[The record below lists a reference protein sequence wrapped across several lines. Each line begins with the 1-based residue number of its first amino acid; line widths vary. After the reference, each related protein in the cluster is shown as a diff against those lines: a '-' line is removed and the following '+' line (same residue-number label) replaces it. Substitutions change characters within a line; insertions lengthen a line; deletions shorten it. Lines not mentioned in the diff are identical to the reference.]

1 MTTSKGYYCI
11 IHYCPNRLSMEC
23 VMVGVILLSEEHHWM
38 GASMVKDN
46 RRAITLFNMTERE
59 SSYLELYKESVAH
72 RINAADDSDRSFN
85 WLNEYAATRA
95 NDLVISHLFPWELTQ
110 TEQYAAT
117 RANDLVITL
126 PRMTKVEDPE
136 TSMAV
141 LFDQL
146 TRHERT

>member
-1 MTTSKGYYCI
+1 
-11 IHYCPNRLSMEC
+11 
-23 VMVGVILLSEEHHWM
+23 M
-38 GASMVKDN
+38 GASMIKDN
-46 RRAITLFNMTERE
+46 RRAITLFNMTKRE

-72 RINAADDSDRSFN
+72 RINAADEDYRSLN

-95 NDLVISHLFPWELTQ
+95 NDLVVTP
-110 TEQYAAT
+110 
-117 RANDLVITL
+117 
-126 PRMTKVEDPE
+126 PRMTRVEDPE